1 MGNKKNMVWVLEIF
15 TTAEKTEIL
24 KVYEFMTMSDIAYVM
39 NLKSSVIS
47 NYFHELIKPRG
58 TLKYINIYQKYIVL
72 QRYFQKCR
80 TSEVKFRHHKSISFW
95 VMDLFFNTSRSDI
108 SEKSTILK
116 PNKNLIYMY

>member
-15 TTAEKTEIL
+15 TTAKKTEIL
-24 KVYEFMTMSDIAYVM
+24 KVYEFVTMSDIAYVL

-72 QRYFQKCR
+72 
-80 TSEVKFRHHKSISFW
+80 
-95 VMDLFFNTSRSDI
+95 
-108 SEKSTILK
+108 
-116 PNKNLIYMY
+116 

>member
-24 KVYEFMTMSDIAYVM
+24 KVYEFMTMSDIAYVL

-58 TLKYINIYQKYIVL
+58 ALKYTNIYQTYIVL
-72 QRYFQKCR
+72 
-80 TSEVKFRHHKSISFW
+80 
-95 VMDLFFNTSRSDI
+95 
-108 SEKSTILK
+108 
-116 PNKNLIYMY
+116 